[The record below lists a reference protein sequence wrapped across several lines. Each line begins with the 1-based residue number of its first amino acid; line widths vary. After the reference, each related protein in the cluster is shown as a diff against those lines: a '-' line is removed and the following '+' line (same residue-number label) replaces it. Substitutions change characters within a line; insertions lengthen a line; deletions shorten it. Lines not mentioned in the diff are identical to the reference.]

1 MPMATE
7 QELRDYLKRAT
18 VELRSV
24 KQQLHEAE
32 EAGHEP
38 IAIVGMGCRF
48 PGGVT
53 SPEDLWRLL
62 DGGVDAISPFP
73 ADRGWDLDALYDPD
87 PDRPGTTYTRE
98 GGFIDRVAE
107 FDAAFFGINQ
117 REALAMDPQQRLLM
131 ETAWEVVER
140 AGIDAAS
147 LRGSRTGVFLS
158 VMYHDYANLLEGRE
172 NLAGYVINGSAG
184 SIASGRIAYTFGFE
198 GPALTV
204 DTACSSSLVTLH
216 LAAESLRRGECS
228 LAMTGGA
235 TVMSTPASFVEFSR
249 QRSLAPDGRC
259 KPFSAHADG
268 TGWSEGV
275 GMLLLE
281 RLSDARRNG
290 HEVLAVIRGSAVN
303 QDGASNGLTAP
314 NGPSQQRV
322 IGQALA
328 NARLTADQV
337 DAVEAHGTGT
347 SLGDPIEAQSLLAT
361 YGQERPADQPLWLG
375 SLKSN
380 IGHTQAAAGAGGV
393 IKMVMA
399 MRHGV
404 LPQSLH
410 ATEPTPHV
418 DWASGAVE
426 LLAEARPWPETG
438 RPRRAA
444 VSSFG
449 ISGTNAHAI
458 LEQAPDPGPDPLPAE
473 APAAADGDPAAP
485 AARPAAFSPGAAAT
499 AWPLSGRT
507 APALRAQAERLRALV
522 QADPGL
528 DPYDVGG
535 ALLHARSAFEHRA
548 VLLADGRDGFLGALD
563 ALAADAGGN
572 ADGGAGRLTAGRL
585 PAGPV
590 TGVARSSGVR
600 PVFVF
605 PGQGSQWTGMALE
618 LLDTSPV
625 FAARV
630 EACAAAFAP
639 HLDWSLT
646 DVLRAADGAPS
657 LDRVDVLQPALFA
670 VMVSLAEL
678 WRACGVEP
686 AAVVGHSQGEVA
698 AAVVAG
704 ALSLADGA
712 RIVAL
717 RSQALLELSGT
728 SAMASVALPA
738 DRVEDLLSAWDG
750 RLSLAAVNGPTSA
763 VVAGDRTAL
772 DELLEKLTAD
782 GVWARRVHGVDTP
795 GHSARIEEVRE
806 RMLDALAPVA
816 PAGSAVP
823 YYSTVTGTLLETE
836 ELDAGYWYRNM
847 RQTVRLE
854 PAVRALAADGYAH
867 FLEIGPHPV
876 LGVGLAETL
885 EQAGTDAFLG
895 ETLRRGSGGPARFLT
910 SLATAHVHGVDV
922 DWDAVHA
929 GRPAR
934 PVDLPT
940 YAFQRSRYWPEAFVP
955 AGDATALGLGSAG
968 HPLLGAAV
976 PLPDTDGFLFT
987 TRLSRTSHPWLA
999 DHALLGD
1006 ALLPGTAFLE
1016 LALHAGRRLGCP
1028 RVEELVLE
1036 AALSLPE
1043 QGGVQVQLTVGAP
1056 DDAGRR
1062 PVAVYARNDGAE
1074 GSDGSDG
1081 SDGDPAGGG
1090 RPWTRQAGGHLA
1102 PDTAPATA
1110 GFGVWP
1116 PEGASPV
1123 DVTDLYDRFAAAG
1136 FGYGP
1141 VFRGLRAA
1149 WRRGDE
1155 VFAEVS
1161 LPEDQRDPAGRFGL
1175 HPALSDS
1182 ALHAIPLGALPGED
1196 GEDGGIGEG
1205 RMPFSWHD
1213 VTLHATGATALRVA
1227 LAPAGNDA
1235 VSLELTDQTGLPVA
1249 TVASLVLRPL
1259 TRDRLAA
1266 ARSRHA
1272 DALFRLDWTPLPAAQ
1287 AAPGGPWAVLG
1298 SATPGPAAG
1307 AQRIGHLAELTAAPA
1322 LVLASPAAGAPDV
1335 RAATA
1340 ATLELLRSWLAD
1352 PRLADSRLAVVT
1364 RGAVAT
1370 GETDGAPDL
1379 VQAAV
1384 WGLVRS
1390 AQSEHPERF
1399 LLIDLEP
1406 AAGDTA
1412 ESVLAAGD
1420 QTALGRAVA
1429 SAEPQT
1435 ALRGGTVHALRLAR
1449 TTTSATAATAT
1460 AATATAA
1467 TATDAAP
1474 APRGPLLAPG
1484 GTVLITG
1491 GTGTLGRAVARHLVT
1506 VHGVRHLLL
1515 ASRSG
1520 GAEDLVAE
1528 LSEAGASVTVAA
1540 CDTADRDAVAA
1551 LLDSV
1556 PAAHPLTA
1564 VIHTAGVLDDGV
1576 IESLTPERFD
1586 AVLRPKADAAGHLHE
1601 LTAGLDLSAFVLFSS
1616 AASLFGAPGQGNY
1629 AAANAYV
1636 DALAQH
1642 RRALG
1647 LPAQSL
1653 AWGLWAERSGMTGH
1667 LDGAGIARIERAG
1680 AQALTTAEGLE
1691 LLDAA
1696 LTRDEAVLVPMRVD
1710 LAALRAQAAAGESVP
1725 SLLRALVPVPVRRA
1739 AAAAEAA
1746 PRTSLAQQLA
1756 GLPEN
1761 ERTRILS
1768 DLVRG
1773 HAATVLGHAG
1783 PQAVEADR
1791 GFLELGLDSLTAVQL
1806 RNRLGTATGLRLP
1819 TTLVFDYP
1827 TPAALAAHLR
1837 GLLAVEEVRPPVFG
1851 ELDRLE
1857 GTLRAVASDASEDV
1871 RADVSA
1877 RLNGLLALLATASPA
1892 GPADGT
1898 DGGAGATAAL
1908 GTASAD
1914 EIFDFIRAE
1923 FGK

>member
-24 KQQLHEAE
+24 KQQLHDAE

-62 DGGVDAISPFP
+62 EGGIDAISPFP

-98 GGFIDRVAE
+98 GGFIDGVAE
-107 FDAAFFGINQ
+107 FDAGFFGINQ

-172 NLAGYVINGSAG
+172 ELAGYVINGSAG
-184 SIASGRIAYTFGFE
+184 SIASGRISYGFGFE

-228 LAMTGGA
+228 LALTGGA

-361 YGQERPADQPLWLG
+361 YGQERPADRPLWLG

-404 LPQSLH
+404 LPKSLH
-410 ATEPTPHV
+410 AEEPTPHV

-458 LEQAPDPGPDPLPAE
+458 LEQAPDPLPAQD
-473 APAAADGDPAAP
+473 APAAPDPAAGAPDADTAPP
-485 AARPAAFSPGAAAT
+485 APRPAAFSSAPAV
-499 AWPLSGRT
+499 AWPVSGRT
-507 APALRAQAERLRALV
+507 GPALRAQAGRLRDRIA
-522 QADPGL
+522 ADPGA
-528 DPYDVGG
+528 DPHAVAA
-535 ALLHARSAFEHRA
+535 ALLHTRSAFEHRA
-548 VLLADGRDGFLGALD
+548 VLLAADLPGLLHRLD
-563 ALAADAGGN
+563 ALAAGPDTGEDDAGRP
-572 ADGGAGRLTAGRL
+572 DGLITGTAR
-585 PAGPV
+585 A
-590 TGVARSSGVR
+590 SGVR

-605 PGQGSQWTGMALE
+605 PGQGSQWTGMALG
-618 LLDTSPV
+618 LLDSSPA
-625 FAARV
+625 FARRIA
-630 EACAAAFAP
+630 ECEAAFAP
-639 HLDWSLT
+639 YVDWSLT
-646 DVLRAADGAPS
+646 GVLRAADGAPS

-670 VMVSLAEL
+670 VMLSLAEL

-738 DRVEDLLSAWDG
+738 DKVAALLPAWDG
-750 RLSLAAVNGPTSA
+750 RLSLAAVNGPTSV

-772 DELLEKLTAD
+772 EEMLEKLAAD
-782 GVWARRVHGVDTP
+782 GVWARRVPGVDTP

-806 RMLDALAPVA
+806 RMLDALAAVA
-816 PAGSAVP
+816 PAESAVP
-823 YYSTVTGTLLETE
+823 YYSTVTGTLLDTDG
-836 ELDAGYWYRNM
+836 LDAGYWYRNM

-854 PAVRALAADGYAH
+854 QAVRALAADGYAH
-867 FLEIGPHPV
+867 FLEISPHPV

-885 EQAGTDAFLG
+885 ERTGTDAFLG
-895 ETLRRGSGGPARFLT
+895 ETLRRDAGGTGRFLT
-910 SLATAHVHGVDV
+910 SLAAAHVNGVRV
-922 DWDAVHA
+922 DWDAAHA
-929 GRPAR
+929 GRLPHPA
-934 PVDLPT
+934 PELPT
-940 YAFQRSRYWPEAFVP
+940 YAFQRSRYWPQAPTP

-987 TRLSRTSHPWLA
+987 TRLSPASHPWLA
-999 DHALLGD
+999 DHALLGH

-1016 LALHAGRRLGCP
+1016 LALHAGRQLGCA

-1036 AALSLPE
+1036 APLTLPE
-1043 QGGVQVQLTVGAP
+1043 HGGVQVQLTVGAA
-1056 DDAGRR
+1056 DAAGRR
-1062 PVAVYARNDGAE
+1062 PVAVYARPDGA
-1074 GSDGSDG
+1074 GT
-1081 SDGDPAGGG
+1081 DPAGTGQ
-1090 RPWTRQAGGHLA
+1090 PWTRHAGGHLA
-1102 PDTAPATA
+1102 PDTAPAA
-1110 GFGVWP
+1110 PAYGVWP
-1116 PEGASPV
+1116 PEGATPV
-1123 DVTDLYDRFAAAG
+1123 DVSGLYADFAAAG

-1141 VFRGLRAA
+1141 AFRGLAAA

-1155 VFAEVS
+1155 VFAEVR
-1161 LPEDQRDPAGRFGL
+1161 LPEEQQAGAAGFGL
-1175 HPALSDS
+1175 HPALSDA
-1182 ALHAIPLGALPGED
+1182 ALHAIPLGALGGGDGAGD
-1196 GEDGGIGEG
+1196 GEDGNGGIGRG
-1205 RMPFSWHD
+1205 RMPFAWHD
-1213 VTLHATGATALRVA
+1213 VTLHATGARSLRVA
-1227 LAPAGNDA
+1227 LAPAGNEA

-1249 TVASLVLRPL
+1249 GVGSLVLRPL
-1259 TRDRLAA
+1259 NREQLAG
-1266 ARSRHA
+1266 ARPGHGDS
-1272 DALFRLDWTPLPAAQ
+1272 LFRLDWTPVPALPAA
-1287 AAPGGPWAVLG
+1287 PDGSWAVLG
-1298 SATPGPAAG
+1298 PDTPAPASG
-1307 AQRIGHLAELTAAPA
+1307 AQRIGDLAELTAVPA
-1322 LVLASPAAGAPDV
+1322 LVLASPAAGAAEV
-1335 RAATA
+1335 RSATA
-1340 ATLELLRSWLAD
+1340 ATLALLRSWLAD
-1352 PRLADSRLAVVT
+1352 ARLGDSRLAVVT

-1370 GETDGAPDL
+1370 GEGDGAPDP

-1399 LLIDLEP
+1399 LLIDLEQP
-1406 AAGDTA
+1406 APGTDG
-1412 ESVLAAGD
+1412 AAD
-1420 QTALGRAVA
+1420 HDAVARAVA
-1429 SAEPQT
+1429 SGEPQS
-1435 ALRGGTVHALRLAR
+1435 AVRGGTVHALRLAR
-1449 TTTSATAATAT
+1449 ATAGA
-1460 AATATAA
+1460 AATEGPGEPPF
-1467 TATDAAP
+1467 AP
-1474 APRGPLLAPG
+1474 D
-1484 GTVLITG
+1484 GTVLVTG

-1506 VHGVRHLLL
+1506 EHGVRHLLL
-1515 ASRSG
+1515 VSRSG
-1520 GAEDLVAE
+1520 GPEDLAAE
-1528 LSEAGASVTVAA
+1528 LDALGAATTLAA
-1540 CDTADRDAVAA
+1540 CDVADWDALAA
-1551 LLDSV
+1551 LLAAV
-1556 PAAHPLTA
+1556 PAEHPLTA

-1576 IESLTPERFD
+1576 VESLTPERFD
-1586 AVLRPKADAAGHLHE
+1586 AVLRPKADAARNLHE
-1601 LTAGLDLSAFVLFSS
+1601 LTADLGLSAFVLFSS

-1636 DALAQH
+1636 DALAQY
-1642 RRALG
+1642 RRSLG

-1667 LDGAGIARIERAG
+1667 LDGAGLARIERAG
-1680 AQALTTAEGLE
+1680 AQALTTAEGLA
-1691 LLDAA
+1691 LFDAA
-1696 LTRDEAVLVPMRVD
+1696 LTSPEAVLVPMRID
-1710 LAALRAQAAAGESVP
+1710 LAAVRAQAAAGESVP
-1725 SLLRALVPVPVRRA
+1725 RLLRALVPAPVRRA
-1739 AAAAEAA
+1739 AAEAA
-1746 PRTSLAQQLA
+1746 PVTSLAHRLA
-1756 GLPEN
+1756 GLPEH
-1761 ERTRILS
+1761 ERTRVLS

-1783 PQAVEADR
+1783 PQEVEADR

-1827 TPAALAAHLR
+1827 TPAALAAFLR
-1837 GLLAVEEVRPPVFG
+1837 GLLVVEEPRPAVFG

-1857 GTLRAVASDASEDV
+1857 GALRATAAQDSEEV
-1871 RADVSA
+1871 RAEVSA
-1877 RLNGLLALLATASPA
+1877 RLADLLALFGTPAPSPA
-1892 GPADGT
+1892 T
-1898 DGGAGATAAL
+1898 TTAAGL

-1914 EIFDFIRAE
+1914 EIFDFIQAE
-1923 FGK
+1923 FGR

>member
-1 MPMATE
+1 M
-7 QELRDYLKRAT
+7 KRAT

-87 PDRPGTTYTRE
+87 PERPGTTYTRE

-158 VMYHDYANLLEGRE
+158 VMYHDYANLLEGRD

-328 NARLTADQV
+328 SARLTADQI

-361 YGQERPADQPLWLG
+361 YGRERPTDQPLWLG

-404 LPQSLH
+404 LPKSLH
-410 ATEPTPHV
+410 ATPPSPHV

-458 LEQAPDPGPDPLPAE
+458 LEQAPDPLPAPDALPADP
-473 APAAADGDPAAP
+473 APAAADGDTPAP
-485 AARPAAFSPGAAAT
+485 AAFAPGAAAT

-507 APALRAQAERLRALV
+507 APALRAQARRLRARV

-528 DPYDVGG
+528 DPYDVAG
-535 ALLHARSAFEHRA
+535 ALLHTRTAFEHRA
-548 VLLADGRDGFLGALD
+548 VLLADGRDGRDGLDGFLGGLD
-563 ALAADAGGN
+563 ALAAGTAGN
-572 ADGGAGRLTAGRL
+572 ADGEGEGNASRL

-625 FAARV
+625 FAAHV
-630 EACAAAFAP
+630 EDCAAAFAP

-670 VMVSLAEL
+670 VMVSLAGL

-717 RSQALLELSGT
+717 RSRALLELSGT

-738 DRVEDLLSAWDG
+738 DRVEDLLTPWDG

-782 GVWARRVHGVDTP
+782 GVWVRRVHGVDTP

-816 PAGSAVP
+816 PTGSAVP
-823 YYSTVTGTLLETE
+823 YYSTVTGALLETE

-847 RQTVRLE
+847 RRTVLLE

-867 FLEIGPHPV
+867 FLEISPHPV

-885 EQAGTDAFLG
+885 EQAGTEAFLG

-922 DWDAVHA
+922 DWDAA
-929 GRPAR
+929 RSDRPER

-940 YAFQRSRYWPEAFVP
+940 YAFQRSRYWPEAFAP

-999 DHALLGD
+999 DHALLDD

-1036 AALSLPE
+1036 APLPLPE
-1043 QGGVQVQLTVGAP
+1043 QGGVQIQLTVGAP
-1056 DDAGRR
+1056 DAAGRR
-1062 PVAVYARNDGAE
+1062 PVAVYARNDGAAGAE
-1074 GSDGSDG
+1074 GADGADGPGGSGGTSG

-1090 RPWTRQAGGHLA
+1090 RPWTRHAGGHLA
-1102 PDTAPATA
+1102 PATAPATT

-1116 PEGASPV
+1116 PEGAAPV
-1123 DVTDLYDRFAAAG
+1123 DVTDLYDRFAEAG

-1155 VFAEVS
+1155 VFAEVA

-1182 ALHAIPLGALPGED
+1182 ALHAIPLGALT
-1196 GEDGGIGEG
+1196 GEDGGIGRG

-1227 LAPAGNDA
+1227 LAPVGNDA
-1235 VSLELTDQTGLPVA
+1235 VSLELADQTGLPVA

-1259 TRDRLAA
+1259 THDRLAA
-1266 ARSRHA
+1266 ARHRYA
-1272 DALFRLDWTPLPAAQ
+1272 DSLFRLDWTPLPAART
-1287 AAPGGPWAVLG
+1287 APEGTWAVLG
-1298 SATPGPAAG
+1298 SATPGPADG
-1307 AQRIGHLAELTAAPA
+1307 APRIGHLGELAAAPA

-1335 RAATA
+1335 RSATA

-1352 PRLADSRLAVVT
+1352 ARLAESRLAVVT
-1364 RGAVAT
+1364 RGAVVT
-1370 GETDGAPDL
+1370 GESDGAPDL

-1406 AAGDTA
+1406 ADGGSAGAVD
-1412 ESVLAAGD
+1412 ESALA
-1420 QTALGRAVA
+1420 RAVA
-1429 SAEPQT
+1429 SGEPQT

-1449 TTTSATAATAT
+1449 TTTG
-1460 AATATAA
+1460 ATAA
-1467 TATDAAP
+1467 TATDEAP
-1474 APRGPLLAPG
+1474 APLLAPD

-1506 VHGVRHLLL
+1506 AHGVRHLLL

-1520 GAEDLVAE
+1520 GAGDLVAE
-1528 LSEAGASVTVAA
+1528 LAELGASVTVAA
-1540 CDTADRDAVAA
+1540 CDTADREAVAA
-1551 LLDSV
+1551 LLASV

-1586 AVLRPKADAAGHLHE
+1586 AVLRPKADAARHLHE

-1642 RRALG
+1642 RRAHG

-1710 LAALRAQAAAGESVP
+1710 LAALRAQAASGESVP

-1739 AAAAEAA
+1739 AAAAAEAA
-1746 PRTSLAQQLA
+1746 PGTSLAQQLA

-1837 GLLAVEEVRPPVFG
+1837 GLLVVEEVRPPVFG

-1857 GTLRAVASDASEDV
+1857 DTLRTVASDASDEV

-1877 RLNGLLALLATASPA
+1877 RLNGLLALLGTAPPA
-1892 GPADGT
+1892 GPADAA
-1898 DGGAGATAAL
+1898 DGGAAAAAL
-1908 GTASAD
+1908 GSASAD

>member
-1 MPMATE
+1 MATE

-87 PDRPGTTYTRE
+87 PERPGTTYTRE

-158 VMYHDYANLLEGRE
+158 VMYHDYANLLEGRD

-328 NARLTADQV
+328 SARLTADQI

-361 YGQERPADQPLWLG
+361 YGRERPADQPLWLG

-404 LPQSLH
+404 LPKSLH
-410 ATEPTPHV
+410 ATPPSPHV

-458 LEQAPDPGPDPLPAE
+458 LEQAPDPLPAPDALPADP
-473 APAAADGDPAAP
+473 APAADGDTPAP
-485 AARPAAFSPGAAAT
+485 AAFAPGAAAT

-507 APALRAQAERLRALV
+507 APALRAQARRLRARV

-528 DPYDVGG
+528 DPYDVAG
-535 ALLHARSAFEHRA
+535 ALLHTRTAFEHRA
-548 VLLADGRDGFLGALD
+548 VLLADGRDGLDGFLGGLD
-563 ALAADAGGN
+563 ALAAGTAGN
-572 ADGGAGRLTAGRL
+572 ADGEGEGNASRL

-625 FAARV
+625 FAAHV
-630 EACAAAFAP
+630 EDCAAAFAP

-670 VMVSLAEL
+670 VMVSLAGL

-717 RSQALLELSGT
+717 RSRALLELSGT

-738 DRVEDLLSAWDG
+738 ERVEDLLTPWDG

-782 GVWARRVHGVDTP
+782 GVWVRRVHGVDTP

-816 PAGSAVP
+816 PTGSAVP
-823 YYSTVTGTLLETE
+823 YYSTVTGALLETE

-847 RQTVRLE
+847 RRTVLLE

-867 FLEIGPHPV
+867 FLEISPHPV

-885 EQAGTDAFLG
+885 ERAGTEAFLG

-922 DWDAVHA
+922 DWDAARA
-929 GRPAR
+929 GRPER

-940 YAFQRSRYWPEAFVP
+940 YAFQRSRYWPEAFAP

-999 DHALLGD
+999 DHALLDD

-1036 AALSLPE
+1036 APLPLPE
-1043 QGGVQVQLTVGAP
+1043 QGGVQIQLTVGAP
-1056 DDAGRR
+1056 DAAGRR
-1062 PVAVYARNDGAE
+1062 PVAVYARTDGAE
-1074 GSDGSDG
+1074 GAEGADGPDGPGG

-1090 RPWTRQAGGHLA
+1090 RPWTRHAGGHLA
-1102 PDTAPATA
+1102 PATAPATT

-1116 PEGASPV
+1116 PEGAGPV
-1123 DVTDLYDRFAAAG
+1123 DVTDLYDRFAEAG

-1155 VFAEVS
+1155 VFAEVA

-1182 ALHAIPLGALPGED
+1182 ALHAIPLGALT
-1196 GEDGGIGEG
+1196 GEDGGIGRG

-1235 VSLELTDQTGLPVA
+1235 VSLELADQTGLPVA

-1259 TRDRLAA
+1259 THDRPAA
-1266 ARSRHA
+1266 ARHRYA
-1272 DALFRLDWTPLPAAQ
+1272 DSLFRLDWTPLPAART
-1287 AAPGGPWAVLG
+1287 APDGTWAVLG
-1298 SATPGPAAG
+1298 SATPGPADG
-1307 AQRIGHLAELTAAPA
+1307 TPRIGHLDELAAAPA

-1335 RAATA
+1335 RSATA

-1352 PRLADSRLAVVT
+1352 ARLAESRLAVVT
-1364 RGAVAT
+1364 RGAVVT
-1370 GETDGAPDL
+1370 GEADGAPDL

-1406 AAGDTA
+1406 ADDGSAGAAD
-1412 ESVLAAGD
+1412 ESALA
-1420 QTALGRAVA
+1420 RAVA
-1429 SAEPQT
+1429 SGEPQT

-1449 TTTSATAATAT
+1449 TTTG
-1460 AATATAA
+1460 ATAA
-1467 TATDAAP
+1467 TATDEAP
-1474 APRGPLLAPG
+1474 APLLAPD

-1506 VHGVRHLLL
+1506 AHGVRHLLL

-1520 GAEDLVAE
+1520 GAGDLVAE
-1528 LSEAGASVTVAA
+1528 LAELGASVTVAA
-1540 CDTADRDAVAA
+1540 CDTADREAVAA
-1551 LLDSV
+1551 LLASV

-1586 AVLRPKADAAGHLHE
+1586 AVLRPKADAARHLHE

-1642 RRALG
+1642 RRAHG

-1696 LTRDEAVLVPMRVD
+1696 LTRDDAVLVPMRVD
-1710 LAALRAQAAAGESVP
+1710 LAALRAQAASGESVP

-1739 AAAAEAA
+1739 AAAAAEAA
-1746 PRTSLAQQLA
+1746 PGTSLAGQLA

-1837 GLLAVEEVRPPVFG
+1837 GLLVVEEVRPPVFG

-1857 GTLRAVASDASEDV
+1857 DTLRTVASDASDEV

-1877 RLNGLLALLATASPA
+1877 RLNGLLALLGTAPPA
-1892 GPADGT
+1892 GPADAA
-1898 DGGAGATAAL
+1898 DGGAAAAAL

-1914 EIFDFIRAE
+1914 QIFDFIRAE

>member
-24 KQQLHEAE
+24 KQQLHDAE

-73 ADRGWDLDALYDPD
+73 ADRGWDLEALYDPD
-87 PDRPGTTYTRE
+87 PERPGTTYTRE

-290 HEVLAVIRGSAVN
+290 HEVLAVIRGTAVN

-328 NARLTADQV
+328 NARLTADQI

-347 SLGDPIEAQSLLAT
+347 SLGDPIEAQSLLAA
-361 YGQERPADQPLWLG
+361 YGQDRPADQPLWLG

-404 LPQSLH
+404 LPKSLH
-410 ATEPTPHV
+410 AEEPTPHV

-426 LLAEARPWPETG
+426 LLAEARPWPATG

-458 LEQAPDPGPDPLPAE
+458 LEQAPEPLPAQDTPAAG
-473 APAAADGDPAAP
+473 APAADAPDADTAAP
-485 AARPAAFSPGAAAT
+485 AARPAAFSRSASAT
-499 AWPLSGRT
+499 APPLPWPLSGRT
-507 APALRAQAERLRALV
+507 APALAAQAERLRDRLG
-522 QADPGL
+522 ADPAL
-528 DPYDVGG
+528 DPHAVAG
-535 ALLHARSAFEHRA
+535 ALLHTRSAFEHRA
-548 VLLADGRDGFLGALD
+548 VLLAGDRPGFLRQLD
-563 ALAADAGGN
+563 ALAAGPDTGQD
-572 ADGGAGRLTAGRL
+572 DGQRPDGLI
-585 PAGPV
+585 
-590 TGVARSSGVR
+590 TGVARASGVR

-605 PGQGSQWTGMALE
+605 PGQGSQWTGMALG
-618 LLDTSPV
+618 LLDSSPA
-625 FAARV
+625 FAERI
-630 EACAAAFAP
+630 EACEAAFAP
-639 HLDWSLT
+639 YVDWSLT

-670 VMVSLAEL
+670 VMLSLAEL

-738 DRVEDLLSAWDG
+738 ERVADLLPAWDG
-750 RLSLAAVNGPTSA
+750 RLSLAAVNGPTSV

-772 DELLEKLTAD
+772 EELLEKLTAD
-782 GVWARRVHGVDTP
+782 GVWARRVPGVDTP

-806 RMLDALAPVA
+806 RMLDALATAA
-816 PAGSAVP
+816 PAESAVP
-823 YYSTVTGTLLETE
+823 YYSTVTGTLLDTE
-836 ELDAGYWYRNM
+836 GLDAGYWYRNM
-847 RQTVRLE
+847 RQTVQLE
-854 PAVRALAADGYAH
+854 QAVRALAADGYAH
-867 FLEIGPHPV
+867 FLEISPHPV

-885 EQAGTDAFLG
+885 EQTGTDAFLG
-895 ETLRRGSGGPARFLT
+895 ETLRRDAGGTGRFLS
-910 SLATAHVHGVDV
+910 SLAAAHVHGVEV
-922 DWDAVHA
+922 DWDAAYA
-929 GRPAR
+929 GHLPHPADL
-934 PVDLPT
+934 PAYAGLPT
-940 YAFQRSRYWPEAFVP
+940 YAFQRSRYWPEAFAP

-999 DHALLGD
+999 DHALLD
-1006 ALLPGTAFLE
+1006 HALLPGTAFLE
-1016 LALHAGRRLGCP
+1016 LALHAGRQLGCA

-1036 AALSLPE
+1036 APLPLPE
-1043 QGGVQVQLTVGAP
+1043 HGGVQVQLTVGAA
-1056 DDAGRR
+1056 DGAGRR
-1062 PVAVYARNDGAE
+1062 PVAVYARTDGA
-1074 GSDGSDG
+1074 GA
-1081 SDGDPAGGG
+1081 DPAGTGQ
-1090 RPWTRQAGGHLA
+1090 PWTRHAGGHLA
-1102 PDTAPATA
+1102 PDTAPAA
-1110 GFGVWP
+1110 AAFGVWP

-1123 DVTDLYDRFAAAG
+1123 DVSGLYAEFAAAG

-1141 VFRGLRAA
+1141 AFQGLRAA

-1155 VFAEVS
+1155 VFAEVR
-1161 LPEDQRDPAGRFGL
+1161 LPEDQQGAAARFGL

-1182 ALHAIPLGALPGED
+1182 ALHAIPLGALPG
-1196 GEDGGIGEG
+1196 GDGGIGGIGQG
-1205 RMPFSWHD
+1205 RMPFAWHD
-1213 VTLHATGATALRVA
+1213 VTLHATGAQALRVS

-1249 TVASLVLRPL
+1249 GVGSLVLRPL
-1259 TRDRLAA
+1259 TREQLAG
-1266 ARSRHA
+1266 ARPGHG
-1272 DALFRLDWTPLPAAQ
+1272 DALFRLDWTPLPAPL
-1287 AAPGGPWAVLG
+1287 AAPDGPWAVLG
-1298 SATPGPAAG
+1298 AATPGPASG
-1307 AQRIGHLAELTAAPA
+1307 AQRIGDLAELTTVPA
-1322 LVLASPAAGAPDV
+1322 LVLASPAAGAAEV
-1335 RAATA
+1335 RSATA
-1340 ATLELLRSWLAD
+1340 ATLALLRSWLAD
-1352 PRLADSRLAVVT
+1352 ARFEDSRLAVVT

-1370 GETDGAPDL
+1370 GEGDGAPDL

-1399 LLIDLEP
+1399 LLIDLEQR
-1406 AAGDTA
+1406 DTA
-1412 ESVLAAGD
+1412 AAEAADHEALA
-1420 QTALGRAVA
+1420 RAVA
-1429 SAEPQT
+1429 SGEPQS
-1435 ALRGGTVHALRLAR
+1435 AVRGGTVHALRLAR
-1449 TTTSATAATAT
+1449 AATAPAATAT
-1460 AATATAA
+1460 
-1467 TATDAAP
+1467 TDVA
-1474 APRGPLLAPG
+1474 GEPLFAPG
-1484 GTVLITG
+1484 GTVLVTG

-1506 VHGVRHLLL
+1506 QHGVRHLLL

-1528 LSEAGASVTVAA
+1528 LAALGAATTVAA
-1540 CDTADRDAVAA
+1540 CDVADRDALAGLLAA
-1551 LLDSV
+1551 I
-1556 PAAHPLTA
+1556 PAGHPLTA
-1564 VIHTAGVLDDGV
+1564 VVHTAGVLDDGV
-1576 IESLTPERFD
+1576 VESLTPERFE
-1586 AVLRPKADAAGHLHE
+1586 AVLRPKADAAWNLHE
-1601 LTAGLDLSAFVLFSS
+1601 LTAGLGLSAFVLFSS

-1636 DALAQH
+1636 DALAQY
-1642 RRALG
+1642 RRSLG

-1667 LDGAGIARIERAG
+1667 LDGAGLARIERAG
-1680 AQALTTAEGLE
+1680 AQALTTAEGLG
-1691 LLDAA
+1691 LFDAA
-1696 LTRDEAVLVPMRVD
+1696 LTSPEAVLVPMRVD
-1710 LAALRAQAAAGESVP
+1710 LAAVRAQAAAGESVP
-1725 SLLRALVPVPVRRA
+1725 RLLRALVPPPVRRA
-1739 AAAAEAA
+1739 AAEAA
-1746 PRTSLAQQLA
+1746 PVTSLAHQLA

-1827 TPAALAAHLR
+1827 TPAALAAYLR
-1837 GLLAVEEVRPPVFG
+1837 GLLVVEEPRPAVFG

-1857 GTLRAVASDASEDV
+1857 GALRATASQDSEEV
-1871 RADVSA
+1871 RAEVSA
-1877 RLNGLLALLATASPA
+1877 RLADLLALFGTTAPGGSA
-1892 GPADGT
+1892 GEA
-1898 DGGAGATAAL
+1898 GAGTAAAAL

-1914 EIFDFIRAE
+1914 EIFDFIQAE
-1923 FGK
+1923 FGR